1 VDEDEDE
8 DRADPLPVR
17 DRARY
22 AIIAE
27 HGRGGIG
34 RVLRATDRELGRD
47 VAVKELLVRTSSSE
61 ARFAREAMI
70 TARLEHPNIVPVH
83 EAGRWDDG
91 TPFYAMK
98 LVSGRPLKALI
109 EEATSYPA
117 RIALLDR
124 VLAVTDAIAYA
135 HDRGVLHRDLKPS
148 NIIVGDYG
156 ETIVI
161 DWGLAKSV
169 ADVDEAGE
177 AMVPSPTPD
186 LTVAGSV
193 LGTPAYMAPEQASGV
208 EATPRSDIYALG
220 AILLDVLRGGRPRP
234 ADTASAYASGG
245 TSTQASAAAELSPS
259 TELTGAPADLQSVV
273 RRAMAMA
280 PTDRYPSA
288 RAFGADLRRFL
299 AGATVAAHRYS
310 ARERTGRWLSAHRR
324 VLTGSVLALV
334 ALLVASI
341 VFLARE
347 SRLRSTAE
355 TAQQTAE
362 RERDRADRQTL
373 ALLEQQGRIE
383 LAAGAPSRA
392 LPLLVEA
399 YRRAPDD
406 EPVRWLVTEALRAV
420 DAREL
425 GFNVTPPPTP
435 DGKNRDFKTYSVA
448 LTPDDR
454 ELVTGQK
461 ISIGVWDPETGALR
475 RRFPRATD
483 GHFVGVGADG
493 KALLTMIIRGGETTP
508 ARVLDLATGSE
519 LWSVPV
525 GDKVEWYA
533 WAPDGS
539 AVAVI
544 DMAGKVDVWTT
555 APVARKVS
563 FDGAPTPTYGCL
575 TFAPDSGLLAARG
588 RGEII
593 LASVAT
599 GGLRRLP
606 LPGEDAKYLAF
617 SPDARTLAATM
628 DDRSVRFWDVAT
640 GALRGRLRQ
649 HAELAETTIFN
660 EDGSML
666 VTTSGGI
673 HHLWDVASTVLLARL
688 DESPNQS
695 AVFARGSSRM
705 FVVRND
711 GQVSRWL
718 LARDRWARA
727 LPGHHGRV
735 RAAYTDDGRR
745 IVTLDEGDTEH
756 TGQVRVWSAADGRLL
771 SSAPLAWDASCGV
784 AVSGDGEKVAVLG
797 RDGAH
802 RRRAG
807 PALGPRAEPR
817 RHAPGRGVVQGDR
830 PGLDRRVG
838 RRDRR
843 RTAGREDRQVLDGRL
858 QPRRPTAPD
867 QHRRLGHPDLGRRDR
882 DARAH
887 HRERPRPRERLLG
900 RRPAHPHRRL
910 GHPVSAPA
918 GRRGDRRRAGRAA
931 RHRHQHAGR
940 RDQPRRHPHRADHLR
955 RRRHHRRRRQS
966 LGAAHAGRADPGAP
980 QRRRSAG
987 LHAELQPGRPHPD
1000 GDRPRF
1006 RPALEHRA
1014 RRPHAGRGGRGR
1026 RRQVAVAPGRRPPG
1040 PRAREVAPAIDQSRR
1055 RQYAG
1060 LRCPC
1065 MTEMTRTCISDSTNT
1080 IA

>member
-797 RDGAH
+797 RDGRPTVVATATGAALAH
-802 RRRAG
+802 IDAG
-807 PALGPRAEPR
+807 PDPLSDLALSPDGTLLAAASSKATVRVWTVASG
-817 RHAPGRGVVQGDR
+817 AATGVVLPAEKTGKFSTVAFSRDGRQLLTSIVGWDTQIWDVATGTLVRTIASGLALESAYSGDGRRILTGGSGTRYPPLLVDAATGAELVALPGIDTSTPAAAINHDGTRIALITYDGDVTIAGVASRSVLRTLAGPTQVRHNDVDR
-830 PGLDRRVG
+830 PAFTLSFSPDDRTLMVTG
-838 RRDRR
+838 H
-843 RTAGREDRQVLDGRL
+843 GFVLLWNIELDGR
-858 QPRRPTAPD
+858 TPD
-867 QHRRLGHPDLGRRDR
+867 EAAAVAAAKSPWRLVDGRLV
-882 DARAH
+882 
-887 HRERPRPRERLLG
+887 RER
-900 RRPAHPHRRL
+900 AK
-910 GHPVSAPA
+910 
-918 GRRGDRRRAGRAA
+918 
-931 RHRHQHAGR
+931 
-940 RDQPRRHPHRADHLR
+940 
-955 RRRHHRRRRQS
+955 
-966 LGAAHAGRADPGAP
+966 
-980 QRRRSAG
+980 
-987 LHAELQPGRPHPD
+987 
-1000 GDRPRF
+1000 
-1006 RPALEHRA
+1006 
-1014 RRPHAGRGGRGR
+1014 
-1026 RRQVAVAPGRRPPG
+1026 
-1040 PRAREVAPAIDQSRR
+1040 
-1055 RQYAG
+1055 
-1060 LRCPC
+1060 
-1065 MTEMTRTCISDSTNT
+1065 
-1080 IA
+1080 